1 MGQSQSRAPAFHPS
15 SVGSHNYA
23 AAGEQQAE
31 ASQHYPTSASGW
43 VKRPRSR
50 FLGRRGSIAS
60 TDFISYPHHHF
71 IPREQR
77 QRSAGPIRSRPDQ
90 SEYGPRPAPL
100 PPSALTSS
108 QHANTADDPR
118 ATTGVQSSLP
128 DSRILAEVQEA
139 KSIRR
144 KSAHRVS
151 ATPRDPP
158 LLEEPESVKDHTSVD
173 GHAGAPATPP
183 SDHGHTPVPI
193 SPSLALALKA
203 GLGSGSLRRR
213 HEGFELDSSD
223 PSFSQTR
230 TSGGGRSGDLGRDV
244 YEGADLWNRSPRR
257 SIPDGWQSEWTDLR
271 DRPSDEMLPNA
282 RGPADLSQTSRFSFG
297 SSDPTTSSGTQ
308 SGGDSARRT
317 SSLYATPL
325 DPHRFSYTASESG
338 DSVQP
343 GAGISVLRPPR
354 PRVWSNAR
362 HSLSSNE
369 GLQVPSSAADS
380 YLASMARAKRRE
392 CAAPSHQKSST
403 SLLSAAAASSD
414 CDPSLSRDHADQ
426 QPANVTSVPQD
437 DRRQSELA
445 STTIVH
451 RAFDRYEEPSAPVA
465 PSRRSSMLR
474 SIHSDAAAS
483 GTSSLGRE
491 VEQLRRGPEVKL
503 HEDSI
508 DEVFDPQPTSAARR
522 PRAMS
527 LMERLRGIATRTA
540 EASTAAPHMVTVQ
553 AQPQSGASGAGSM
566 RSRLRSISLV
576 NASRSGAEVAR
587 LQPASRATQPAAK
600 TGGPPDSSSAV
611 RAQTQTTG
619 PRDLS
624 LTAPVAGTEAQS
636 SRLSPR
642 EAIDLSRPASGRSVH
657 TARSIRSAR
666 SYTSS
671 NGSLRARYKAPQ
683 TSAVKGT
690 RGKTNAPSSL
700 TGSSWWKQNQLKRKG
715 SEGIV
720 AEAQAPK
727 QGRPAALALLSATDD
742 TGWVDVEPELQTSI
756 AKAPVSPKELVHDP
770 PAEMTK
776 SRSKEAGGLWIW
788 PRRPSAARVFS
799 FGLSRSQSEAAS
811 AGHVDPIDTTQ
822 STPIQAE
829 RSPVDVIGMVVD
841 TPTGTMGGG
850 HGGPSTSNSSQTSFT
865 SLAPPLPPA
874 PVPPLRRPRRPS
886 QKPSTTPG
894 KERSGSTGSNHEAA
908 FADSS
913 AGPGYHLPLQPLSAS
928 EASLERSE
936 ATASGVPNSMAST
949 TASHAYDPTS
959 TAPTS
964 VSGIDRQTG
973 FGRPGEFALSPPPAA
988 PRRLSDG
995 SDSGTKEILLS
1006 DRESLVAPKIS
1017 SDSSL
1022 RGPVDEQHPDLQ
1034 SFYPAGTAYTRP
1046 VVTPLAITS
1055 PLSPMSEEESG
1066 PAASRHVGGVPDL
1079 SSPPMSIGHG
1089 APPANAAST
1098 HFRDSSLTDAS
1109 RSFRSVRSFRSTS
1122 DGSVKPYRPLPSI
1135 PGRTR
1140 GYSADHTSDRRDPS
1154 YGADSFVTAEAHSR
1168 YGSTEQPTPRQLD
1181 GLPPQDHLPPLMLM
1195 GMGMVAAASPT
1206 QWTSSSQDHAAPT
1219 VQAAHRG
1226 SSSRSSVASASSPT
1240 AYTRPL
1246 PTIPTGRMQNKFHSM
1261 GPRRPLAALASG
1273 GTGPPLSPSAFYE
1286 TRSNLNALPLRS
1298 PAGPRLSWS
1307 STEVAGSPAVA
1318 SFQGVPL
1325 LTSIEGPD
1333 VLRRALSQPRD
1344 VDVQRL
1350 GHEDGIADVDD
1361 AELSR
1366 LEMSRSGSKL
1376 PSPARDAFAG
1386 RVDPV
1391 EPAPYADTGVQ
1402 ASLAA
1407 LRALESPGES
1417 LRTIL
1422 ARQRMFGEPD
1432 TSVIDIVR
1440 GSMLQDDTEVLEM
1453 SGPRP
1458 RRRSAPYA
1466 RPGSS
1471 RYSSDEFS
1479 SSSMGRAHAARRR
1492 RQRNFTGL
1500 AEASSASMEETSGRS
1515 DSEGAT
1521 LAAIRLARS
1530 RSRAGSSSAPQTRD
1544 GRRQRR
1550 PQSPASRR
1558 KAWEELA
1565 GVARDGNRPPA
1576 QDVSSNIPDV
1586 ALTPPDPGVDDEHRQ
1601 QRPGL
1606 ERYATAVSQHHAAS
1620 DDGQP
1625 GPSASGLPSAG
1636 REDRLDVSGEGVP
1649 NSNMTSPASTMS
1661 PALLLKHER
1670 VASQVP
1676 SSIGPAG
1683 SRVAFPSSVATGGS
1697 RSIQPASLRS
1707 ASMLYESS
1715 IDTRRG
1721 TYGMDER
1728 ESSLATELTAER
1740 MHHPRQR
1747 SRSDVHALRSRNSRI
1762 DKASRYDA
1770 QLEELLLL
1778 REKVLRLERSGKYG
1792 RFDSIN
1798 SASVNHAAS
1807 LSIEGDHARDSELL
1821 TGRPRHSSISSKR
1834 KSRPSK
1840 LGYTTPDIMAWKAG
1854 LGSGS
1859 TTSSFVA

>member
-23 AAGEQQAE
+23 RADEEPAE

-71 IPREQR
+71 IPKEQR

-100 PPSALTSS
+100 LPSALASP
-108 QHANTADDPR
+108 QHAPPADDSR
-118 ATTGVQSSLP
+118 ATTGAQSSRP
-128 DSRILAEVQEA
+128 DSKILAEVQDA

-158 LLEEPESVKDHTSVD
+158 LLEEPESVKDHASTD

-183 SDHGHTPVPI
+183 SDHGHAPVPI

-213 HEGFELDSSD
+213 HGAFELDSSD
-223 PSFSQTR
+223 PSSSQTR
-230 TSGGGRSGDLGRDV
+230 SSAEGSSGDLGREV
-244 YEGADLWNRSPRR
+244 HKGSDLWTRSPRR

-271 DRPSDEMLPNA
+271 DRPSDEMPSNA
-282 RGPADLSQTSRFSFG
+282 PGPADLSETSRFSFG

-308 SGGDSARRT
+308 SGADSARRT

-338 DSVQP
+338 DSIQP
-343 GAGISVLRPPR
+343 GASVSVLRPPR
-354 PRVWSNAR
+354 PRVWPNAR

-380 YLASMARAKRRE
+380 YLASMASAKRRE
-392 CAAPSHQKSST
+392 KTAPSHQKSST

-414 CDPSLSRDHADQ
+414 CDPSLSRDHADHR
-426 QPANVTSVPQD
+426 PANVNPPQQD
-437 DRRQSELA
+437 GRSESASA
-445 STTIVH
+445 STVIVH

-483 GTSSLGRE
+483 GTSSVGRE

-503 HEDSI
+503 HEHSI
-508 DEVFDPQPTSAARR
+508 DQVFDPQPTSVARR
-522 PRAMS
+522 PRALS
-527 LMERLRGIATRTA
+527 LIERLRGIATRTA

-553 AQPQSGASGAGSM
+553 AQPHSGASGAGSM

-576 NASRSGAEVAR
+576 NASRSGVEASR
-587 LQPASRATQPAAK
+587 SQSASRATQPAARV
-600 TGGPPDSSSAV
+600 GNAADPSSATE
-611 RAQTQTTG
+611 AQTQATG
-619 PRDLS
+619 PRGLS
-624 LTAPVAGTEAQS
+624 LTAPRTGIEAQS

-642 EAIDLSRPASGRSVH
+642 EAMDLSRPASGRSVH

-683 TSAVKGT
+683 TSAVKNAKG
-690 RGKTNAPSSL
+690 RAIAPSSL
-700 TGSSWWKQNQLKRKG
+700 AGTSWWKQNQLKRKG

-727 QGRPAALALLSATDD
+727 QGRAAALAPVHATDD
-742 TGWVDVEPELQTSI
+742 AAWVDLEPELQTST
-756 AKAPVSPKELVHDP
+756 AKDPASPKELVHDAP
-770 PAEMTK
+770 VEIVK
-776 SRSKEAGGLWIW
+776 SRSKDAGGLWIW

-811 AGHVDPIDTTQ
+811 TGHVDPIDTTRR
-822 STPIQAE
+822 TPIQAE

-841 TPTGTMGGG
+841 TPTGMMGGG
-850 HGGPSTSNSSQTSFT
+850 YGGPSTSNSSQTSFT

-886 QKPSTTPG
+886 QKPNTTPG
-894 KERSGSTGSNHEAA
+894 KERSGSTGSNTEAA
-908 FADSS
+908 LADSS
-913 AGPGYHLPLQPLSAS
+913 TGSGYHLPPQPLSAS

-936 ATASGVPNSMAST
+936 DTASAVPNSMAST
-949 TASHAYDPTS
+949 AASHTYNPTS

-964 VSGIDRQTG
+964 VSGLDRQTG
-973 FGRPGEFALSPPPAA
+973 IGRPGGFALSPPPAV

-1006 DRESLVAPKIS
+1006 DRESVVAPKIS

-1046 VVTPLAITS
+1046 VVSPLAITS
-1055 PLSPMSEEESG
+1055 PLSPMSEEEAG
-1066 PAASRHVGGVPDL
+1066 PAAPRRVGGVPDL
-1079 SSPPMSIGHG
+1079 SSPSVSMVHG
-1089 APPANAAST
+1089 APSAHEVSP
-1098 HFRDSSLTDAS
+1098 HFRDLSLTDAS

-1122 DGSVKPYRPLPSI
+1122 DGSMKPFRPLPSI

-1154 YGADSFVTAEAHSR
+1154 HGADSFVTAEMHSR
-1168 YGSTEQPTPRQLD
+1168 YGSLEQQPPRQLD
-1181 GLPPQDHLPPLMLM
+1181 GLPPRDHLSPLMLM

-1206 QWTSSSQDHAAPT
+1206 QWTSSSHDHTAPT

-1226 SSSRSSVASASSPT
+1226 SSSRSSVASASSPS

-1246 PTIPTGRMQNKFHSM
+1246 PTIPTGRMQNKFHAM
-1261 GPRRPLAALASG
+1261 GPRRPLAALANG

-1286 TRSNLNALPLRS
+1286 TRSSLNPLPLRS

-1318 SFQGVPL
+1318 SFQGIPL
-1325 LTSIEGPD
+1325 LTSNEGTD

-1344 VDVQRL
+1344 VDPQRL
-1350 GHEDGIADVDD
+1350 GQEDGIADVDD

-1376 PSPARDAFAG
+1376 TSPAREAFAG
-1386 RVDPV
+1386 RVDSV

-1432 TSVIDIVR
+1432 ASVTELLR
-1440 GSMLQDDTEVLEM
+1440 ETMPQDDTEVLEM

-1466 RPGSS
+1466 RPDSS

-1492 RQRNFTGL
+1492 RQMNFTGL
-1500 AEASSASMEETSGRS
+1500 AEASSTSMEETSGRS

-1550 PQSPASRR
+1550 PQSPFSRR
-1558 KAWEELA
+1558 KAWEVLA
-1565 GVARDGNRPPA
+1565 GVARPA
-1576 QDVSSNIPDV
+1576 LRRDVSSNIPDV
-1586 ALTPPDPGVDDEHRQ
+1586 AFTPPDPGADDEHRE
-1601 QRPGL
+1601 QRPHL
-1606 ERYATAVSQHHAAS
+1606 ERYATAVSQPDAAS
-1620 DDGQP
+1620 ADGQL

-1636 REDRLDVSGEGVP
+1636 RENRLDVSGEGDSH
-1649 NSNMTSPASTMS
+1649 SNVTSPASTMS

-1676 SSIGPAG
+1676 SSIGLAG

-1728 ESSLATELTAER
+1728 ESSPATER
-1740 MHHPRQR
+1740 MVQRMRHPRQR
-1747 SRSDVHALRSRNSRI
+1747 SRSDVHESRSRNSRI

-1807 LSIEGDHARDSELL
+1807 VSIGGDHARDSELL
-1821 TGRPRHSSISSKR
+1821 TARPRHSSISSKR
-1834 KSRPSK
+1834 KSRSSK